1 MVATLQLSR
10 CWSPTLTVSH
20 FLNHCIVGIWKSRDS
35 LLIQVLL
42 PQEHQP
48 RIFME
53 MDIMDFGLITSKLL
67 VNIYFF
73 LKLINMPNYLLTLYS
88 SFDYLL
94 AGMEFHLIVSNLNR
108 ISFSMILLW
117 NCVGWAVLETLS
129 IDWLLHG
136 LKKLELIF
144 ISISQTC

>member
-1 MVATLQLSR
+1 M
-10 CWSPTLTVSH
+10 
-20 FLNHCIVGIWKSRDS
+20 NHIVGWLRKSRES
-35 LLIQVLL
+35 LLRCCCLTKSNLTFSWKWILWILAKLL
-42 PQEHQP
+42 PNC
-48 RIFME
+48 
-53 MDIMDFGLITSKLL
+53 LL
-67 VNIYFF
+67 TFISF

-129 IDWLLHG
+129 IDWLLHW
-136 LKKLELIF
+136 LKKIGANFYKYFSNMLAWHF
-144 ISISQTC
+144 